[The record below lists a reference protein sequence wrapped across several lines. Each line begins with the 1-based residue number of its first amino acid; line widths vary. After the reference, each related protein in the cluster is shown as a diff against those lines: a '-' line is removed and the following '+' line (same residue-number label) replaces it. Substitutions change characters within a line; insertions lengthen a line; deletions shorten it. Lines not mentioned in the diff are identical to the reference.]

1 MIKIIWKLEGLE
13 MNKPIAKWPTC
24 RSHFIMSF
32 WASSEGTS
40 LILDSILN
48 TDLPCSDPISG
59 KQKLTYI
66 TKPNQS
72 VQHDFFRWINEIGL
86 RLLRAF
92 RLKSK
97 VTSSTVLSSSCF
109 FSSSRA
115 WPIRCRACMI
125 TQTSSS
131 TAKPGKP
138 NKANTCSTYPLYHGF
153 CSIFWS
159 SLQDTSQDV
168 DENFA
173 TEQINHT
180 GES

>member
-1 MIKIIWKLEGLE
+1 
-13 MNKPIAKWPTC
+13 
-24 RSHFIMSF
+24 MSF

-48 TDLPCSDPISG
+48 RDLPCSDPISG
-59 KQKLTYI
+59 KQQQLMYV

-72 VQHDFFRWINEIGL
+72 FEQDFFRWTNSIGL
-86 RLLRAF
+86 HLLRAF

-97 VTSSTVLSSSCF
+97 VTSSTVLSSSCV

-125 TQTSSS
+125 THINCF
-131 TAKPGKP
+131 TAKPGKLD
-138 NKANTCSTYPLYHGF
+138 KVNTCSTYPLDHGF
-153 CSIFWS
+153 CPVFWS

-168 DENFA
+168 DENVA
-173 TEQINHT
+173 IEQINHT
-180 GES
+180 GESWTEGRRGWRTQSW